1 MRLSQLVGER
11 YREKPADAT
20 LISHIYLVKGGYIR
34 YVGNGIYTLLP
45 PARRISRK
53 IEQIIREEMD
63 GLNAQEVLFPVTMP
77 ATVWEASGR
86 YEAVGKELLRFEDRT
101 GSKMVLGMTHEECA
115 VMVAESDAKSYSKY
129 PFAIYQIQ
137 TKFRDEP
144 RSRGGLI
151 RVREFTMKDAY
162 SFHRTQEDLET
173 WYEEFFHAYNRIY
186 ARVGVPEVVSVKSD
200 TGMMGGSV
208 AHEYMLLCDAGEDS
222 IALCTSC
229 DYRANVEAAKAVYKH
244 SDVAEEPIEK
254 LLTPGIKTIEGAA
267 EAGNLPLDR
276 TLKACVFSLAHD
288 EKPVVVFIRGDYEVN
303 EAKLRV
309 LMKDDILPFTEK
321 ETDLTLGFLGPI
333 GLDQDAYHVVFD
345 ESLKGETNLM
355 VGANET
361 DYHLLH
367 VSMNRDMPNAEY
379 VDVAKVRSGDSCPIC
394 GKEMTISRGVEVG
407 NIFQLGDKYTRD
419 MDVSYIDENGKPEYP
434 LMGCYGIGVGRLLA
448 CIIESSHDDYGP
460 IWPYSVAPWQVHI
473 CAINRKKGDIAGI
486 SEKLYVEISEKYET
500 ILDDRDVQAGVAFSD
515 ADLLGV
521 PIRVILSPRNL
532 EQGLVEIVSRD
543 KSMKEMVPL
552 EEVGATV
559 DKMAKILSEKYKIG

>member
-11 YREKPADAT
+11 YREKPADAS
-20 LISHIYLVKGGYIR
+20 LISHVYLVKGGYIR

-53 IEQIIREEMD
+53 IENILREEMD
-63 GLNAQEVLFPVTMP
+63 DLGAQEVLFPVTMP

-86 YEAVGKELLRFEDRT
+86 YEAVGKELLRFEDRS

-115 VMVAESDAKSYSKY
+115 VMLVDSDAQSYSKY

-137 TKFRDEP
+137 TKFRDEA

-162 SFHRTQEDLET
+162 SFHRTQEDLEN
-173 WYEEFFHAYNRIY
+173 WYDRFYHAYNRIY
-186 ARVGVPEVVSVKSD
+186 NRVGLPEVISVKSD
-200 TGMMGGSV
+200 TGMMGGSL

-222 IALCTSC
+222 IAVCSHC
-229 DYRANVEAAKAVYKH
+229 DYRANVEAAKTVYTH
-244 SDVAEEPIEK
+244 SNVEEETIQK
-254 LLTPGIKTIEGAA
+254 IHTPDAKTIEAA
-267 EAGNLPLDR
+267 AAAGEVPLTQ

-309 LMKDDILPFTEK
+309 LMKDDILPFTSK
-321 ETDLTLGFLGPI
+321 DTDLTLGFLGPV
-333 GLDQDAYHVVFD
+333 GLDTASYHVVYD
-345 ESLKGETNLM
+345 ESLKGEKNLM
-355 VGANET
+355 VGANEV

-367 VSMNRDMPNAEY
+367 VSMVRDLPEIIY
-379 VDVAKVRSGDSCPIC
+379 EDVAKVHDGDTCPVC
-394 GKEMTISRGVEVG
+394 GEKLEIHRGVEVG
-407 NIFQLGDKYTRD
+407 NIFQLGDKYTRS
-419 MDVSYIDENGKPEYP
+419 MNATYTDENGDQQYP

-448 CIIESSHDDYGP
+448 CAIEAKHDEYGP
-460 IWPYSVAPWQVHI
+460 IWPYSIAPWQVHI
-473 CAINRKKGDIAGI
+473 CAVNRKKEGVTEI
-486 SEKLYVEISEKYET
+486 SEKLYGTLSEKYET

-521 PIRVILSPRNL
+521 PIRVIVSPRNL
-532 EQGLVEIVSRD
+532 EQGLVEIVTRD
-543 KSMKEMVPL
+543 KTLKEMVSIEQV
-552 EEVGATV
+552 EETIA
-559 DKMAKILSEKYKIG
+559 KMAKILEDKCKA